1 MTSELTPLPSASYT
15 TSPVA
20 TRGVDVPFF
29 PDSLPES
36 PAPARSVNV
45 APFGELQD
53 EPGIHAKPVIPPLK
67 TEEED
72 DQTPKADFSDADLA
86 EALQPLLGG
95 GNAVPAPFSG
105 PEFEA
110 TLRCAFRRALSEHT
124 TGPFDQP
131 AFAQRCLWRFDALLS
146 SRSYEEILYQK
157 TRRFR
162 IEEIYIFDHDRLS
175 MVSFASIDPNR
186 HASARKI
193 SPSAQRIA
201 AKIRDHEGAISLDFA
216 AGDGRRAMIRIGRWS
231 IMAAI
236 VRGEPDALVRN
247 DLDYALRR
255 IETRFG
261 HDFEA
266 DLPLLLE
273 IQPLL
278 EECLLI
284 HSPVIPSSI

>member
-1 MTSELTPLPSASYT
+1 MTSQLTPLPLASYSLSHFT
-15 TSPVA
+15 TRSIE
-20 TRGVDVPFF
+20 VPHF
-29 PDSLPES
+29 PDTLPEA
-36 PAPARSVNV
+36 PAPRKPIDV

-53 EPGIHAKPVIPPLK
+53 EPEPPAKHFIPPLK
-67 TEEED
+67 TE
-72 DQTPKADFSDADLA
+72 KADDHPPKGEFTDADLA
-86 EALQPLLGG
+86 EALQPLIGEF
-95 GNAVPAPFSG
+95 NTVPAPFAS
-105 PEFEA
+105 EDFEA
-110 TLRCAFRRALSEHT
+110 ILRCAFRRALSEHT
-124 TGPFDQP
+124 SGPFDQP
-131 AFAQRCLWRFDALLS
+131 AFVQRCLWRFDALLS
-146 SRSYEEILYQK
+146 SRSYEEIIYQK

-162 IEEIYIFDHDRLS
+162 IEEIYLFDHDRLS
-175 MVSFASIDPNR
+175 MISFASTDPTR

-193 SPSAQRIA
+193 NLTAQRIA
-201 AKIRDHEGAISLDFA
+201 AKIRDHSGAISLVFA
-216 AGDGRRAMIRIGRWS
+216 VDDGRRALIRIGRWS

-255 IETRFG
+255 IETRFE

>member
-1 MTSELTPLPSASYT
+1 MTSEISPLPSADT
-15 TSPVA
+15 PQTPVDA
-20 TRGVDVPFF
+20 KGVDVPSF
-29 PDSLPES
+29 PDKMPDG
-36 PAPARSVNV
+36 PAPHASLDV
-45 APFGELQD
+45 APFGELQG
-53 EPGIHAKPVIPPLK
+53 EPEIPVQATVPPLR
-67 TEEED
+67 TNEED
-72 DQTPKADFSDADLA
+72 DSFPQEDYTDADLA
-86 EALQPLLGG
+86 EALQPLISG
-95 GNAVPAPFSG
+95 GNVVPAPFASD
-105 PEFEA
+105 EFEA
-110 TLRCAFRRALSEHT
+110 TLRCAFRRALAEHSA
-124 TGPFDQP
+124 GPFDQP
-131 AFAQRCLWRFDALLS
+131 AFVQRCLWRVDALLS

-162 IEEIYIFDHDRLS
+162 MEEIYLFDLDRLS
-175 MVSFASIDPNR
+175 LISFASTNPSR

-193 SPSAQRIA
+193 NPAAQRIA
-201 AKIRDHEGAISLDFA
+201 AKIRDQSGAISLDFA

-231 IMAAI
+231 IMAAL

-273 IQPLL
+273 IQPML

-284 HSPVIPSSI
+284 HSPVIPTSI

>member
-1 MTSELTPLPSASYT
+1 MPK
-15 TSPVA
+15 
-20 TRGVDVPFF
+20 
-29 PDSLPES
+29 
-36 PAPARSVNV
+36 
-45 APFGELQD
+45 Q
-53 EPGIHAKPVIPPLK
+53 EPIPPLV
-67 TEEED
+67 TDEED
-72 DQTPKADFSDADLA
+72 ADFSQPDYSDADLA
-86 EALQPLLGG
+86 EALQPLISA
-95 GNAVPAPFSG
+95 GNVVPAPFASD
-105 PEFEA
+105 EFEA
-110 TLRCAFRRALSEHT
+110 TLRCAFRRALAEHT
-124 TGPFDQP
+124 AGPFDQP
-131 AFAQRCLWRFDALLS
+131 AFVQRCLWRVDALLS

-162 IEEIYIFDHDRLS
+162 MEEIYLFDRDRLS
-175 MVSFASIDPNR
+175 LISFASIDPAR

-193 SPSAQRIA
+193 NPSAQRIA
-201 AKIRDHEGAISLDFA
+201 AKIRDHSGALSLDFA

-231 IMAAI
+231 MMAAI